1 MLYWA
6 CLINTD
12 SSVGESFLRECC
24 IICTKCL
31 SEVLVLVCWLIY
43 WVGRVL
49 QLWAMWIK
57 YESNKNLHL
66 CRNEYRLC
74 FHLIVQIGKMR
85 RVLFGSV
92 LVRSV
97 FVLKR
102 RILMPKHAL
111 NQLGVCT
118 QTLITVVSVYG
129 KHNMIFLLVFPCI
142 CMWKHNTAFIVRMHR
157 SVY

>member
-1 MLYWA
+1 MKVIKNCTYA
-6 CLINTD
+6 ATSTD
-12 SSVGESFLRECC
+12 YAFILLF
-24 IICTKCL
+24 KL
-31 SEVLVLVCWLIY
+31 
-43 WVGRVL
+43 
-49 QLWAMWIK
+49 A
-57 YESNKNLHL
+57 
-66 CRNEYRLC
+66 
-74 FHLIVQIGKMR
+74 KMR